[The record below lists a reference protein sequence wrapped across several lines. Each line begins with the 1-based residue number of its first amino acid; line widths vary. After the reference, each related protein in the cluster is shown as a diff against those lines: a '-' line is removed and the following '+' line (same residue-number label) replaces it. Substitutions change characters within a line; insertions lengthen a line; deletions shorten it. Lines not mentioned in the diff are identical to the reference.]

1 MPTLSELEAAM
12 GKRWAEMAK
21 REGHK
26 ASMPKQFVSS
36 AEYYTDARADTL
48 LRHLQSR
55 QRGSL
60 QSMASRLNT
69 NIDDIR
75 RRMNHLVRRGDA
87 RLKEGKYEVTDKT
100 NAEKI
105 SDLKTF
111 IARTRKQRDSLAER
125 YGAGVRPSYVS
136 ADLAILDDRIERYEA
151 KIKALEAENGR
162 LG

>member
-1 MPTLSELEAAM
+1 MPTRSELESAL
-12 GKRWAEMAK
+12 GQRWAEMAK
-21 REGHK
+21 REGHR
-26 ASMPKQFVSS
+26 AAMPKQFVSS

-48 LRHLQSR
+48 LRHLQSK
-55 QRGSL
+55 QSGSL

-100 NAEKI
+100 NAQKI

-111 IARTRKQRDSLAER
+111 IARTRRQRDGLAAR
-125 YGAGVRPSYVS
+125 HGAGVRPSHVS
-136 ADLAILDDRIERYEA
+136 ADLAILDSRIEKYGA
-151 KIKALEAENGR
+151 KIKDLEAK
-162 LG
+162 

>member
-1 MPTLSELEAAM
+1 MMPTRSELEAAL
-12 GKRWAEMAK
+12 GQRWAEMAK
-21 REGHK
+21 REGHR
-26 ASMPKQFVSS
+26 AALPKQFVSS

-48 LRHLQSR
+48 LRHLQSK
-55 QRGSL
+55 QSGSL

-105 SDLKTF
+105 NDLKTF
-111 IARTRKQRDSLAER
+111 IARTRKQRDGLAAR
-125 YGAGVRPSYVS
+125 HGAGVRPSHVS
-136 ADLAILDDRIERYEA
+136 ADLAILDQRIERYTA
-151 KIKALEAENGR
+151 AIKDLEAQ
-162 LG
+162 